1 MNSGNSGMLIGK
13 LLDIERALGVEDTAS
28 LRTRVIDA
36 QECVLRMQKQL
47 IDDLRVRS
55 GFSIVRSCSSD
66 LKRSA

>member
-1 MNSGNSGMLIGK
+1 MDSGVLIGK
-13 LLDIERALGVEDTAS
+13 LLDIERAIGVEDTAS

-47 IDDLRVRS
+47 IDDLRIRS
-55 GFSIVRSCSSD
+55 GFSIVRDCGV